1 MISRRNLIKG
11 SAAFLGL
18 GLLHNFQDL
27 FASDT
32 PRKFSIGACDWSL
45 GKTSDIQSF
54 EVAKIIGLDGVQ
66 VSPGTFE
73 NDMHLFR
80 NAIQKQFLSEAKKQ
94 GVQVGGLGLGILN
107 KVPYAS
113 DPRAEQWVDKT
124 IDVAKA
130 MNVKVILVAF
140 FEEGDIKN
148 YKKGQKEVINRFKKV
163 APKAEKAG
171 VILGIESWLS
181 AKEHMY
187 IIDEVGSP
195 NLQVYYDV
203 ANSHKMG
210 YNIYDEI
217 RWLGKNICEFHAK
230 ENGYLLG
237 QGKIDFKEVRKA
249 IDDIAFQGW
258 VHIEGAVP
266 PQKELVE
273 SYVANNKFLRG
284 ILKV

>member
-1 MISRRNLIKG
+1 MITRRKLIKG
-11 SAAFLGL
+11 SAAIMGL
-18 GLLHNFQDL
+18 SMLHNFQHL
-27 FASDT
+27 LAADT
-32 PRKFSIGACDWSL
+32 KRNFYIGACDWSL
-45 GKTSDIQSF
+45 GKTSDLKSL
-54 EVAKIIGLDGVQ
+54 EVAKTIGLDGVQ
-66 VSPGTFE
+66 VSPGTLE
-73 NDMHLFR
+73 NNMHLFR
-80 NAIQKQFLSEAKKQ
+80 KEVQKQYLSEARTQ

-113 DPRAEQWVDKT
+113 DPRAEEWVSKT
-124 IDVAKA
+124 IDAAKA
-130 MNVKVILVAF
+130 MEVKVILVAF

-148 YKKGQKEVINRFKKV
+148 DKKGQQEVIKKFKKV

-181 AKEHMY
+181 AKEHMN

-230 ENGYLLG
+230 ENGNLLG
-237 QGKIDFKEVRKA
+237 KGAIDFKEVRKA
-249 IDDIAFQGW
+249 MDEIGFQGW
-258 VHIEGAVP
+258 VQIEGSVP

-273 SYVANNKFLRG
+273 SYKANNQFLRR
-284 ILKV
+284 ILNV